1 MKMTFAIAHASAR
14 FSYKHHQILM
24 QEIWCKYVSQDAR
37 EKDPDS
43 RHPPHG
49 MSLFKLRQSVVH
61 DPAHTKGM
69 PTEEDPLSV
78 MKPLTLSAW
87 HDTWEGTY
95 NIHLRT
101 QQLDSK
107 NAHRA
112 PSRSRRT

>member
-1 MKMTFAIAHASAR
+1 MKMTFFAIAHASAR
-14 FSYKHHQILM
+14 FSCKHHQILM
-24 QEIWCKYVSQDAR
+24 QEIWCKYVSLDAE

-61 DPAHTKGM
+61 DLARIKGTPAEK
-69 PTEEDPLSV
+69 DPQSV
-78 MKPLTLSAW
+78 LKPLTLSAW

-95 NIHLRT
+95 TYVLNSSIPRM
-101 QQLDSK
+101 
-107 NAHRA
+107 HRA